1 MSVFCILWQKPS
13 PWLRLVIT
21 IVIYLGAFR
30 FAPGAAAPL
39 ALGGRS
45 PASWRLSVPVRGRPG
60 GYRRVTCER
69 RNFTDHHDR
78 LG

>member
-30 FAPGAAAPL
+30 FAPDAAVPL
-39 ALGGRS
+39 ALGGALGTIRAAERARPLS
-45 PASWRLSVPVRGRPG
+45 ASRTPECDL
-60 GYRRVTCER
+60 
-69 RNFTDHHDR
+69 
-78 LG
+78 

>member
-30 FAPGAAAPL
+30 LAPDAAAPL
-39 ALGGRS
+39 ALGGALASMLAAERIRS
-45 PASWRLSVPVRGRPG
+45 LPAGRIPEG
-60 GYRRVTCER
+60 
-69 RNFTDHHDR
+69 D
-78 LG
+78 L

>member
-39 ALGGRS
+39 ALGGALASMLAAERTRS
-45 PASWRLSVPVRGRPG
+45 RPAGRIPEG
-60 GYRRVTCER
+60 
-69 RNFTDHHDR
+69 D
-78 LG
+78 L